1 MVSHYKEELQVFI
14 RGIGQIVHNTASSCS
29 VHFYFQCCLEL
40 FFQEQERIVS

>member
-14 RGIGQIVHNTASSCS
+14 RVIDQAVYNIASTCS

-40 FFQEQERIVS
+40 FFQE